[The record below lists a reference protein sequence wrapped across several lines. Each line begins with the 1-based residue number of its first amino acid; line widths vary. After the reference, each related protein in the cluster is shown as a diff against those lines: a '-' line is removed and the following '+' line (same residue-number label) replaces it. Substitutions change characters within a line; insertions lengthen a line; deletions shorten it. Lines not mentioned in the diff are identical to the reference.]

1 MKFTE
6 REMTVGIDLVAQ
18 QLHAALR
25 GPFRRKDT
33 AAAWE
38 DLAAFDKYQRRAS
51 VGEAVIPALLSL
63 PERPTVGAT
72 PEFTAAEYEAAAEE
86 STRSLLEVRK
96 PGFWDGLSD
105 KKRSRLVGATAA
117 LTRSV
122 VSSMPLRKD
131 PDALIVP
138 DDLGG
143 LL

>member
-6 REMTVGIDLVAQ
+6 REMTVGIDIVAQ
-18 QLHAALR
+18 RMHAALR
-25 GPFRRKDT
+25 GPFRKRDA

-38 DLAAFDKYQRRAS
+38 GLAAFAKDQRRAA
-51 VGEAVIPALLSL
+51 VGEAVIPALLAL

-96 PGFWDGLSD
+96 PGAWEDLSE
-105 KKRSRLVGATAA
+105 KKRTRLTRATAA

-122 VSSMPLRKD
+122 VEAMPLRQD

-143 LL
+143 LS

>member
-1 MKFTE
+1 VKFTE

-18 QLHAALR
+18 RLHAISR
-25 GPFRRKDT
+25 GKFRARAV
-33 AAAWE
+33 AAAWD
-38 DLAAFDKYQRRAS
+38 DLAAYAKYQRRAAI
-51 VGEAVIPALLSL
+51 GEAVLPALLAL

-72 PEFTAAEYEAAAEE
+72 PEFTAAEYEAGAEE

-96 PGFWDGLSD
+96 PGAWDGMSA
-105 KKRSRLVGATAA
+105 KKRARMVKATAA

-122 VSSMPLRKD
+122 VEAMPVRQD

-143 LL
+143 LS